1 MDRRAFLK
9 AVATVAL
16 AATLPPVQAHRE
28 QYLTY
33 KGARYFWDPD
43 CYGNRMY
50 VLDPS
55 RWRVKRIDG

>member
-33 KGARYFWDPD
+33 RGAKYFFDPY
-43 CYGNRMY
+43 CERNRMY
-50 VLDPS
+50 VIDPS
-55 RWRVKRIDG
+55 RWFVMRISG